1 MSAFKKAD
9 KRLKDLRKDANEMDP
24 EKYRAKQLDIM
35 SDFNRKYNNS
45 KQRRSSYTSSADE
58 EDTFIVEDEEGDDES
73 VPQFRD
79 GGVVRRYQDGG
90 LIAQGNIDL
99 RKRPVVKNPDGS
111 ISTVKS
117 RSFGTDDGEVLIPLV
132 SNDGRIM
139 TDDEAFDQYR
149 KTGKHLGI
157 FKTPEAATAYAKRLH
172 EEQEKEYVK

>member
-1 MSAFKKAD
+1 MAD
-9 KRLKDLRKDANEMDP
+9 
-24 EKYRAKQLDIM
+24 Y
-35 SDFNRKYNNS
+35 Y
-45 KQRRSSYTSSADE
+45 YAD
-58 EDTFIVEDEEGDDES
+58 
-73 VPQFRD
+73 
-79 GGVVRRYQDGG
+79 VRRYQDGG
-90 LIAQGNIDL
+90 IVAQGNIDL

-117 RSFGTDDGEVLIPLV
+117 RSFGTDKDEVLIPLV

-157 FKTPEAATAYAKRLH
+157 FKTPAAATAYAKRLH